1 MKVTPLEIRQKTF
14 ERQLRG
20 YDKDE
25 VQAFL
30 TSLSQEWERTMD
42 ENKELR
48 YKLEASEKEVEKLRQ
63 VESSLFKTLKTAE
76 DTGANLIDQAN
87 RTAELH
93 LKETQMKAEA
103 IMGDAKNKSN
113 DMIEEAEAQVQDM
126 LEELKDEVKN
136 LEQNYLLIESV
147 RENLLSDM
155 RMLLNDSM
163 EKVERAKKSSEKFE
177 LSQYI
182 NRVKKVVGK
191 PNEEKRAK
199 RKETEERAQIKEY
212 EEEASEEKVIAI
224 SQKHETKVEHLKVQR
239 DTEDDDNEGGKSF
252 FDQVI

>member
-14 ERQLRG
+14 EKKLRG

-30 TSLSQEWERTMD
+30 SSLSQEWERLMD
-42 ENKELR
+42 DTKELR

-103 IMGDAKNKSN
+103 ILNDAKVKANN
-113 DMIEEAEAQVQDM
+113 MIEEAENQVQDM
-126 LEELKDEVKN
+126 MEELRDEVKN
-136 LEQNYLLIESV
+136 MEQTYLLIESM

-155 RMLLNDSM
+155 KILMQDSM
-163 EKVERAKKSSEKFE
+163 EKVERAKKQSEKFD
-177 LSQYI
+177 LSQYLQK
-182 NRVKKVVGK
+182 VKKAVGK
-191 PNEEKRAK
+191 VQEDRKKVIERKSQIEEQTKSSVAPP
-199 RKETEERAQIKEY
+199 QSP
-212 EEEASEEKVIAI
+212 ASEVKMESSGI
-224 SQKHETKVEHLKVQR
+224 EHLKVQR
-239 DTEDDDNEGGKSF
+239 NTDPDDEEEGKSF
-252 FDQVI
+252 FDQVV

>member
-14 ERQLRG
+14 EKQLRG

-30 TSLSQEWERTMD
+30 TSLSQEWERMMD

-48 YKLEASEKEVEKLRQ
+48 YKLESSEKEVEKLRQ

-93 LKETQMKAEA
+93 LKETQMKADA
-103 IMGDAKNKSN
+103 ILNDAKNKSN
-113 DMIEEAEAQVQDM
+113 DMIEEAEVQVQNM
-126 LEELKDEVKN
+126 IEELREEVKN
-136 LEQNYLLIESV
+136 LEQNYLLIESM

-155 RMLLNDSM
+155 KMLLNDNM
-163 EKVERAKKSSEKFE
+163 EKIERARKNSEKFD

-182 NRVKKVVGK
+182 NRVKKTAAKSVEDKKVRRKGV
-191 PNEEKRAK
+191 EEAPVI
-199 RKETEERAQIKEY
+199 EERRE
-212 EEEASEEKVIAI
+212 EEKVIAI
-224 SQKHETKVEHLKVQR
+224 NKEVEVKIDHLKVQR
-239 DTEDDDNEGGKSF
+239 NSDDDNDQEGKSF